1 MNLRLSIVA
10 GLALCALLAS
20 PAIARPHHATHHRHH
35 HQSATIARA
44 SAALQ
49 CVEEIG
55 GRMCP
60 VITARASER
69 RAHAPRGHTEAAA
82 APSRTIFSG
91 SLVSEASRWIGS
103 TAAEMGVRRNLW
115 CMAAMNKW
123 LDDIGVRGSGSDMA
137 SSVLGLGK
145 HVRDPVVGAIAFMYR
160 RGGSGHVGVVS
171 GVDANGNPIIIS
183 GNHNNRVTEATY
195 PRSRIATYIVM

>member
-20 PAIARPHHATHHRHH
+20 PAIARPHHATHRHH
-35 HQSATIARA
+35 HHRAAVTHVEAAPRCVEMSNMYPCPIAEVQATQRHARA
-44 SAALQ
+44 VKGHKKTMPAAVTRSA
-49 CVEEIG
+49 
-55 GRMCP
+55 
-60 VITARASER
+60 
-69 RAHAPRGHTEAAA
+69 
-82 APSRTIFSG
+82 FSP

-103 TAAEMGVRRNLW
+103 TAADMGVRRSLW

-123 LDDIGVRGSGSDMA
+123 LEDIGMKGSGSDMA
-137 SSVLGLGK
+137 SSVLSLGR
-145 HVRDPVVGAIAFMYR
+145 HVRDPVVGAVAFMYR

-171 GVDANGNPIIIS
+171 GVDPNGNPILIS

-195 PRSRIATYIVM
+195 PRSRINTYIVM